1 MAARGP
7 MTTPAIQALLLD
19 GATGTVVGVD
29 VAADVVF
36 DNMVGLG
43 VGVDEIGDAAMV
55 VVAMGP
61 MSQKIPQVR

>member
-1 MAARGP
+1 

-36 DNMVGLG
+36 DNMVVLG
-43 VGVDEIGDAAMV
+43 VGVDELEDAVMV
-55 VVAMGP
+55 IVGVRDVVPATVGG
-61 MSQKIPQVR
+61 VT